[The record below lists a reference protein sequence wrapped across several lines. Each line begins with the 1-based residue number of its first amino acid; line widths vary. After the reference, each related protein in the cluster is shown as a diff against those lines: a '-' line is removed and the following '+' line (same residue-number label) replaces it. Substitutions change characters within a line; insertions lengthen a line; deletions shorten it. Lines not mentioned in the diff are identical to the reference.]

1 MDGATLPSQP
11 IAPKAPGTTS
21 LAEGGYMTGTVSR
34 RDVIGMA
41 GALATASWLPAPALA
56 KNATPQVVIVGGGV
70 GGATLA
76 RQLALNARG
85 KLFITLIEPGR
96 SYRTCF
102 LSNVMLAGLHGGLSL
117 DHDYTRLVFELGI
130 LVIHDKAQS
139 IDLVA
144 RSVKL
149 ASGQSIPYDR
159 LVLSPG
165 IDFKFDAIEGY
176 DATAATLMPHAW
188 RRDQPIEVLKARV
201 DAMREGGVFAIAVPA
216 APYRCPPGPYERASM
231 VAHVLKRQNP
241 RAKILIIDEKDSF
254 IKQQLFLDGW
264 ARHYPGMIEWVP
276 LKEHGGLEA
285 VSAKSGELR
294 CEFQTFQVDAANI
307 VPPQRAGRIATD
319 AGLGDASGWCP
330 IEAQTMLSSVDRN
343 VNLLGDASRADS
355 MPKSA
360 ESAASQARLAAN
372 CIMRDYVDVR
382 EAQDRIANTC
392 WSLIGEG
399 DAVKIGATFE
409 PDGATFKTTSNY
421 MSAIGEHPSVRRRT
435 SGELLEWY
443 QFVTSEMFGGA
454 A

>member
-1 MDGATLPSQP
+1 
-11 IAPKAPGTTS
+11 
-21 LAEGGYMTGTVSR
+21 MTKTVSR
-34 RDVIGMA
+34 REVIGMA
-41 GALATASWLPAPALA
+41 GAVATTALLPAPALA
-56 KNATPQVVIVGGGV
+56 TGTVPQVVVVGGGV

-76 RQLALNARG
+76 RQLALNAPG
-85 KLFITLIEPGR
+85 KLFITLIEPAR

-102 LSNVMLAGLHGGLSL
+102 LSNLKLAGLHGDLSL

-130 LVIHDKAQS
+130 LVIHDSAES
-139 IDLVA
+139 IDLAA

-149 ASGQSIPYDR
+149 ASGQKIPYDR

-176 DATAATLMPHAW
+176 DATAEALMPHSW
-188 RRDQPIEVLKARV
+188 RRDQPVEILKARI
-201 DAMREGGVFAIAVPA
+201 DAMPEGGVFAISVPA

-241 RAKILIIDEKDSF
+241 RAKILIIDEKESF

-264 ARHYPGMIEWVP
+264 ARHYPGMIEWLP
-276 LKEHGGLEA
+276 LREHGGLKA
-285 VSAKSGELR
+285 VSAKSGELQ
-294 CEFQTFQVDAANI
+294 CEFRSFRADAVNI
-307 VPPQRAGRIATD
+307 VPPQRAGKIA
-319 AGLGDASGWCP
+319 AQSGLSDASGWCP
-330 IEAQTMLSSVDRN
+330 ITAGTMLSSVDSN
-343 VNLLGDASRADS
+343 VHLLGDASRADT

-372 CIMRDYVDVR
+372 CIMRDYADVQAPR
-382 EAQDRIANTC
+382 DRIANTC

-409 PDGATFKTTSNY
+409 PDGATFKTTSNS
-421 MSAIGEHPSVRRRT
+421 MSAVGEHPSVRRRT

-454 A
+454 I